1 MHFFSFAVCRV
12 NNHIHS
18 NLRLTALVRNLHTVA
33 NKWQRQLRPKNG
45 LFHYVACW
53 ELQVGPGNHHALT
66 MLHLSNWSECVTHLW
81 ATAFVNL
88 DADSRTNY
96 KPSSREESTCSLWT
110 KSTAGRTIATW
121 TTGIMASYWHNQ
133 NIIQKPCYAA
143 YLVLRHTSAHIISD
157 VRVYGAQVLRMLKHL
172 PNVSKWHSNGTT
184 MMRHLLM

>member
-1 MHFFSFAVCRV
+1 MRFSSFAVCRV

-45 LFHYVACW
+45 LFHSVSCW

-66 MLHLSNWSECVTHLW
+66 ILHLSNWSECVTHLW

-143 YLVLRHTSAHIISD
+143 YLVLRHTSSPMWEPKSLWS
-157 VRVYGAQVLRMLKHL
+157 VGA
-172 PNVSKWHSNGTT
+172 
-184 MMRHLLM
+184 

>member
-1 MHFFSFAVCRV
+1 MPNPSWSVPQTCAFFFFCCLPREQP
-12 NNHIHS
+12 HS
-18 NLRLTALVRNLHTVA
+18 QQSEINSAGPKPPHRCQQMTTAA
-33 NKWQRQLRPKNG
+33 ASQNG
-45 LFHYVACW
+45 LFHYVSCW

-143 YLVLRHTSAHIISD
+143 YLVLRHTSSPMWEPKSLWS
-157 VRVYGAQVLRMLKHL
+157 VGA
-172 PNVSKWHSNGTT
+172 
-184 MMRHLLM
+184 